1 MSQIIKTFLGIYLIL
16 FMAVTSVGILAAYM
30 QVLGA
35 QDLQARIVDELEN
48 SRYAAPVIRAEFEE
62 ANRAGCRLTVTLY
75 YENGRTI
82 AAESAS
88 RIPDSTQEVCM
99 ARVELSFPFQVAC
112 LGIRQ
117 EHTLTGYAR

>member
-48 SRYAAPVIRAEFEE
+48 SHYAAPVIRAEFEE
-62 ANRAGCRLTVTLY
+62 ANRAGCGLTVTLY
-75 YENGRTI
+75 YENGRTV
-82 AAESAS
+82 AAASAS
-88 RIPDSTQEVCM
+88 RIPGNTQEVCM
-99 ARVELSFPFQVAC
+99 ARVELAFPFQVAC